1 LKQHCLVL
9 ASLERTVARLRSRL
23 HYLRDGDANTK
34 FFHLQ
39 ARLRKKRNFI
49 SHLEC
54 EGRTVASHEEIQ
66 EVLDDF
72 FYNLLGSN
80 VQRPFSLNL
89 IACHRDAID
98 LSSLEAPFSEEVRDT
113 IGVLPSDKAPGPDGF
128 TGKFHK
134 CCWHIIKSDMIAAL
148 NSLHQGNAH
157 KLGMLNSAYLALLPK
172 SNVALSARDFRSIS
186 LIHSFAKLVIKM
198 LANRLGPYLQELV
211 ASNQSAFVRGR
222 SIHDN
227 FILVQQSIKSLHKQ
241 RVSSLFL
248 KLDISKA
255 FDSVS
260 WAFLFEVLSYL
271 GFGPVWRNMIS
282 NILVSSSTQV
292 LLNGSPGIP
301 IRHQRGLRQG
311 DPLSPMLFV
320 LVMDVLNSLFNLAER
335 RGLLHSLE
343 GANIRSRL
351 SVYADDVVLFV

>member
-1 LKQHCLVL
+1 VLHRLEVAQDSRLLSTEEVWLLQKLKQHCLVL
-9 ASLERTVARLRSRL
+9 ASLERTVARLCSRL

-34 FFHLQ
+34 KFHLQ

-66 EVLDDF
+66 EVLNDF

-80 VQRPFSLNL
+80 VQRSFSLNL

-98 LSSLEAPFSEEVRDT
+98 LSSLEAPFSEKEVRDT
-113 IGVLPSDKAPGPDGF
+113 IGALPFDKAPGPDGF
-128 TGKFHK
+128 TGKFYK
-134 CCWHIIKSDMIAAL
+134 CCWHIIKSDMMAAL

-172 SNVALSARDFRSIS
+172 RDVALSARDFRPIS
-186 LIHSFAKLVIKM
+186 LIHSFAKLATKM

-227 FILVQQSIKSLHKQ
+227 FMLVQQSIKSLHKK

-260 WAFLFEVLSYL
+260 WAFLFEVFSHL
-271 GFGPVWRNMIS
+271 GFGPVWRN
-282 NILVSSSTQV
+282 
-292 LLNGSPGIP
+292 
-301 IRHQRGLRQG
+301 
-311 DPLSPMLFV
+311 
-320 LVMDVLNSLFNLAER
+320 
-335 RGLLHSLE
+335 
-343 GANIRSRL
+343 
-351 SVYADDVVLFV
+351 